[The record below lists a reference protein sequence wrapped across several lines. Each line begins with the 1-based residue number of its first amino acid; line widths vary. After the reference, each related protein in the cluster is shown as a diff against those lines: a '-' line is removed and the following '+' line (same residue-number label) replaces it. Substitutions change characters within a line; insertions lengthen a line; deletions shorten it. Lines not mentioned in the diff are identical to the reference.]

1 MTDPLVIDVRS
12 EGEFASGHV
21 QGSVNLPLDRFTT
34 GIETVAPDKD
44 APLILCCASGA
55 RSGAACDWLQQQGYT
70 QVSNGG
76 GAGMVASSL
85 GRAMESGSGGAV

>member
-1 MTDPLVIDVRS
+1 MSEPLVIDVRS

-21 QGSVNLPLDRFTT
+21 QGSVNLPLDRFTS
-34 GIETVAPDKD
+34 GIEAVAPDKD

-55 RSGAACDWLQQQGYT
+55 RSGAACAWLQQQGYT

-76 GAGMVASSL
+76 GAGSVAMAL
-85 GRAMESGSGGAV
+85 GRSIQRS